1 MCYVAVSE
9 PEKLI
14 RDSDSEE
21 QCVLD
26 DSDVEAAND
35 LLEDSDKSVLTN
47 EL

>member
-14 RDSDSEE
+14 RYSYSEE

-26 DSDVEAAND
+26 ESDVEAAND
-35 LLEDSDKSVLTN
+35 LLEDSDNSVLTN